1 MYTSIRIEVKSG
13 QQNYLKNDQQNLIKK
28 IFSLLT
34 LHMQLLAT
42 HCPECK
48 SIIDSSVERGQNASS
63 ASKSDLVVGN
73 ETRQR
78 TRKITYG

>member
-48 SIIDSSVERGQNASS
+48 SIIDSSGRTWSERKL
-63 ASKSDLVVGN
+63 SKQERSGCW
-73 ETRQR
+73 
-78 TRKITYG
+78 K